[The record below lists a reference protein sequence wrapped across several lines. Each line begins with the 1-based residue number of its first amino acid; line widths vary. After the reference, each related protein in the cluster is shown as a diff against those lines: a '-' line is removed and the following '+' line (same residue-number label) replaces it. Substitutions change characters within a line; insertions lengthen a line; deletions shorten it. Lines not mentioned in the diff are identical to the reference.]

1 MWFFKYLLILTTS
14 MTFMMSF
21 DAAASDYYSS
31 GYQNNEKIVP
41 YVDLGFGIGIHSLPD
56 TEEGTSS
63 RILKTSVGVQWLSF
77 LSAQVGLLHWSNYR
91 NGGHNNNPDSGNNAG
106 SANKNE
112 SQPIE
117 FDGISVAW
125 ELALQFPVGHKS
137 RQLSHGPYYRFGR
150 HCWTAVLSGLSQP
163 WTKEGCSNI
172 QSIGFVFPTSS
183 NMDSELVWFLELSQ
197 TNLESLQSRSLQIGA
212 KLPF

>member
-1 MWFFKYLLILTTS
+1 MLFLKYLLILTAS

-31 GYQNNEKIVP
+31 GYKNNEKIVP

-56 TEEGTSS
+56 TDEGTSS

-91 NGGHNNNPDSGNNAG
+91 NGGRNNNP
-106 SANKNE
+106 E
-112 SQPIE
+112 SDDKEEGQPLE

-125 ELALQFPVGHKS
+125 ELTAQLPIGNKI

-163 WTKEGCSNI
+163 WSKEGCSNI

-183 NMDSELVWFLELSQ
+183 SMNSELVWFLELSQ
-197 TNLESLQSRSLQIGA
+197 TDLERLESRSVQISA